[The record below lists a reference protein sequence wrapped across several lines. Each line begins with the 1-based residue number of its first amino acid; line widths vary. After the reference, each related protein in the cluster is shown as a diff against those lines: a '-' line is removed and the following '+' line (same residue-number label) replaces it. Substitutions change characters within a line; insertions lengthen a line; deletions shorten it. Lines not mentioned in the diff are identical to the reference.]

1 MKSRLLILTVVAL
14 VLFPKVTFPQTPNL
28 RSVINF
34 VLFTTTGAVGN
45 TGLSSI
51 TGKIGTNAGAI
62 TNFTPI
68 PGQEENGNAVTA
80 QAVTD
85 LQLLYD
91 ELHASVQSFPSHSAV
106 LGNGETLIPGT
117 YLIPAAG
124 SIEGNLILNAQG
136 NANAIFIIK
145 VNGAFAPGPSSQISL
160 SGGAQACNIFW
171 AVEGGEVAIAA
182 SSLMKGTF
190 IANPGAVSMAASS
203 QLEGRLLSTTGA
215 VAVDNVIAS
224 LPVCSVLPITLIS
237 FTATKNNSVV
247 ELSWVISN
255 EVSFK
260 GYDLERSADG
270 RGFYGIGS
278 VIPTNTTAVKTY
290 KWLDETPLPAK
301 NFYRLKMIDLDHAY
315 AYSPIVGVSM
325 DTKKSISSYPNPVVD
340 HTIFLKMSGQ
350 LKGEYIINLYNNS
363 GKKIMNT
370 KILLGSSDTVNE
382 IPLYKNLPKGVY
394 ILQLTDPEKKVKTLR
409 ILLQ

>member
-1 MKSRLLILTVVAL
+1 MKSRLLILTVITSIFL
-14 VLFPKVTFPQTPNL
+14 PKVAFSQTPNL

-51 TGKIGTNAGAI
+51 TGKIGTNSGAI

-68 PGQEENGNAVTA
+68 PGQQENGNAVTA
-80 QAVTD
+80 QAATD
-85 LQLLYD
+85 LQLVYD
-91 ELHASVQSFPSHSAV
+91 ELHASVQTFPSHSVV

-117 YLIPAAG
+117 YLLPGAG

-136 NANAIFIIK
+136 NANAVFIIK

-190 IANPGAVSMAASS
+190 IANPGAASMAAGS

-237 FTATKNNSVV
+237 FTATKNNMGV
-247 ELSWVISN
+247 ELSWVVSN

-270 RGFYGIGS
+270 RRFYGIGS
-278 VIPTNTTAVKTY
+278 VIPANTTTIKTY
-290 KWLDETPLPAK
+290 KWLDDSPLPAK
-301 NFYRLKMIDLDHAY
+301 NFYRLKMTDIDHAY
-315 AYSPIVGVSM
+315 EYSPIVGVSM
-325 DTKKSISSYPNPVVD
+325 NTKKSISIYPNPVVD

-350 LKGEYIINLYNNS
+350 LKGEYIISIYNNS
-363 GKKIMNT
+363 GKKVMNT
-370 KILLGSSDTVNE
+370 KISLGGIDTINP
-382 IPLYKNLPKGVY
+382 IPLYKYLPKGVY
-394 ILQLTDPEKKVKTLR
+394 FLQLTDPEKNIKTLR
-409 ILLQ
+409 MLIQ